1 MTKITEI
8 CDRIQLLFQQYGI
21 KSITMDDIAVR
32 LGCSKKTLY
41 NYFKDRKDLV
51 FKVVSADM
59 KKHESAV
66 LKTVSENLHPIDE
79 LFKINTISVNK
90 IKTIHPS
97 AQYDLKKYYPKSW
110 EIFDRNNK
118 QLTYKICIKNLKKG
132 IKVGCYRK
140 DIKPEIMSKIFS
152 EKIDLV
158 FNGILFKSSEISF
171 TEVFNEM
178 INHYILGIVNED
190 GREYYLKLQN
200 KLTT

>member
-1 MTKITEI
+1 
-8 CDRIQLLFQQYGI
+8 
-21 KSITMDDIAVR
+21 MDDIADK

-41 NYFKDRKDLV
+41 VFFKNRRDLV
-51 FKVVSADM
+51 LKVISNDM

-66 LKTVSENLHPIDE
+66 LKTVNESLHPIDE

-132 IKVGCYRK
+132 IKAGCYRK
-140 DIKPEIMSKIFS
+140 DINPEIMSKIFS

-158 FNGILFKSSEISF
+158 FNGLLFKKAEVSF

-178 INHYILGIVNED
+178 INHYILGIVNDD
-190 GREYYLKLQN
+190 GRKYYLNLQN

>member
-51 FKVVSADM
+51 LKVISADM
-59 KKHESAV
+59 KKHESEV
-66 LKTVSENLHPIDE
+66 LKVVNESLHPIDE
-79 LFKINTISVNK
+79 LFKLNTVSVNK

-132 IKVGCYRK
+132 IKAGCYRK
-140 DIKPEIMSKIFS
+140 DINPEIMSKIFS

-158 FNGILFKSSEISF
+158 FNGLLFKANDVSF
-171 TEVFNEM
+171 SEVFNEM

-190 GREYYLKLQN
+190 GREYYLNLQN

>member
-1 MTKITEI
+1 
-8 CDRIQLLFQQYGI
+8 
-21 KSITMDDIAVR
+21 MDDIAVR

-41 NYFKDRKDLV
+41 TYFKDRKDLV

-79 LFKINTISVNK
+79 LFKINDISVNK

-132 IKVGCYRK
+132 IKVGCYRCQF
-140 DIKPEIMSKIFS
+140 E
-152 EKIDLV
+152 
-158 FNGILFKSSEISF
+158 
-171 TEVFNEM
+171 
-178 INHYILGIVNED
+178 
-190 GREYYLKLQN
+190 Q
-200 KLTT
+200 

>member
-51 FKVVSADM
+51 LKVISADM
-59 KKHESAV
+59 KKHESEV
-66 LKTVSENLHPIDE
+66 LKVVNERLHPIDE
-79 LFKINTISVNK
+79 LFKLNTLSVNK

-118 QLTYKICIKNLKKG
+118 QLTYKVCIENLKKG
-132 IKVGCYRK
+132 IKAGCYRK
-140 DIKPEIMSKIFS
+140 DINPEIMSKIFS

-158 FNGILFKSSEISF
+158 FNGLLFKSNDVSF
-171 TEVFNEM
+171 SEVFNEM

-190 GREYYLKLQN
+190 GREYYLNLQN